1 MKNLNSGQNLMDNQ
15 KYKSYHLNDEKPT
28 IHKINVWNCDSTHCF
43 LYMSCDICRYHD
55 RCLHTKH
62 KNEICTVAPKVE
74 KLFSKFIYGRVSSF
88 ASDEFYI
95 DEKFSKRRD
104 ITQFKE
110 IVKFLRMKYI
120 KDPNENV
127 RN

>member
-1 MKNLNSGQNLMDNQ
+1 
-15 KYKSYHLNDEKPT
+15 
-28 IHKINVWNCDSTHCF
+28 
-43 LYMSCDICRYHD
+43 
-55 RCLHTKH
+55 LHTKH

-74 KLFSKFIYGRVSSF
+74 KLFSKFIYGSVSSF

-110 IVKFLRMKYI
+110 TVKFLRMKYI

-127 RN
+127 RD

>member
-1 MKNLNSGQNLMDNQ
+1 MDKE

-28 IHKINVWNCDSTHCF
+28 IHKINIWDANAERLF

-62 KNEICTVAPKVE
+62 KNEICTVAPKIE
-74 KLFSKFIYGRVSSF
+74 KLFNEFLVGRVSSF

-95 DEKFSKRRD
+95 DKKYSRPWHINR
-104 ITQFKE
+104 FKE
-110 IVKFLRMKYI
+110 TVKFLRMKYI
-120 KDPNENV
+120 KDPKENV
-127 RN
+127 RD

>member
-1 MKNLNSGQNLMDNQ
+1 MDETE
-15 KYKSYHLNDEKPT
+15 YKSYHLNDEKPT
-28 IHKINVWNCDSTHCF
+28 IHKINIWDANAERLF
-43 LYMSCDICRYHD
+43 LYMSCDICRYHN

-62 KNEICTVAPKVE
+62 KNEICTVAPKIE

-88 ASDEFYI
+88 VSDEFYI
-95 DEKFSKRRD
+95 DAKFSKRRD